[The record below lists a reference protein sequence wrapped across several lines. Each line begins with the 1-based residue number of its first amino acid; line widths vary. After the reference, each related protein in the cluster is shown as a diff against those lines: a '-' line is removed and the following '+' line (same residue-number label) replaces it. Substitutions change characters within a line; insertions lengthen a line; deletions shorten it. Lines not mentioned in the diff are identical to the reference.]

1 MSNATAI
8 TNRLEACFRQVHAE
22 RMTGIPILNG
32 KLGVRAVGIAPWNGF
47 WFGVL
52 ITPWFMNL
60 VLLPQEADEE
70 IIRSGEK
77 RLFAFPAG
85 PFEFIRGHED
95 GLGPFWM
102 CSLFSPVFE
111 FEEMETAE
119 ATAIAALAGLME
131 GVQVDEDRDM
141 QRIWQGDLPEAVDLE
156 GEHTAAGQ
164 EEAGAAEDAG
174 KAPVAAELSRR
185 KLLTGQLRDSSR

>member
-8 TNRLEACFRQVHAE
+8 TERLEACFRQVHAE
-22 RMTGIPILNG
+22 RMSGIPILNG
-32 KLGVRAVGIAPWNGF
+32 KLGVRAVGMAPWNGF

-52 ITPWFMNL
+52 ITPWFMNF
-60 VLLPQEADEE
+60 VLLPPEPDEE

-85 PFEFIRGHED
+85 PFEFIRGQED

-111 FEEMETAE
+111 FEDMATAE
-119 ATAIAALAGLME
+119 ATATAALAGVME
-131 GVQVDEDRDM
+131 GAQEDEDRDM
-141 QRIWQGDLPEAVDLE
+141 QRIWQGDLPEAESLE
-156 GEHTAAGQ
+156 GENAAAEP
-164 EEAGAAEDAG
+164 EEAGATEDRGSA
-174 KAPVAAELSRR
+174 AVAAELSRR
-185 KLLTGQLRDSSR
+185 KLLTGQFRDTSQ

>member
-8 TNRLEACFRQVHAE
+8 TDRLEACFRLVHVE
-22 RMTGIPILNG
+22 RMSGIPILNE
-32 KLGVRAVGIAPWNGF
+32 KLGVRAVGLVPWNGF

-60 VLLPQEADEE
+60 VLLPQEPDQE

-95 GLGPFWM
+95 DLGPFWM

-111 FEEMETAE
+111 FEDMETAE
-119 ATAIAALAGLME
+119 ATAIAALDGMME
-131 GVQVDEDRDM
+131 GAQEDEDRDM
-141 QRIWQGDLPEAVDLE
+141 QRIWQGDLPEAGDQP
-156 GEHTAAGQ
+156 GEDASG
-164 EEAGAAEDAG
+164 EPDEAGASEDRG
-174 KAPVAAELSRR
+174 RAPVAAELNRR
-185 KLLTGQLRDSSR
+185 RVLTGQFRETPQ